1 MYKSSDSA
9 ENKAKIIIQNKH
21 HKLHKKAF
29 SWIFMA
35 AQRDLAESA
44 FLRFFCYMSSLLEL

>member
-21 HKLHKKAF
+21 HEFHKKSF
-29 SWIFMA
+29 SWIFMT
-35 AQRDLAESA
+35 AQRDLAENNFSEI
-44 FLRFFCYMSSLLEL
+44 FCYISSL